1 MCYQVSS
8 NPKDEKYQERSL
20 MEFKRERF
28 DSEMVQNSNR
38 VNFAEGVRV
47 MRLNQEGRI
56 IEIFDESENSSDS

>member
-8 NPKDEKYQERSL
+8 NPKDENYQERSL

>member
-1 MCYQVSS
+1 
-8 NPKDEKYQERSL
+8 